1 MSRRRQPAPQICL
14 FDEDKPG
21 WNDDSD
27 SNEELPPSSHV
38 NSSETGGTSGMVGDA
53 TVGVTT
59 APRSSGEADKT
70 RSEGADGDHG
80 EKRHESDSSD
90 GVAGAVGNITG
101 APFRQ
106 WIDNLNR

>member
-1 MSRRRQPAPQICL
+1 MSRRRQPAPPIHL

-21 WNDDSD
+21 WNDDADSD
-27 SNEELPPSSHV
+27 EELPPSCEG
-38 NSSETGGTSGMVGDA
+38 NSSETGGTSGMGGGA
-53 TVGVTT
+53 NIGGTT
-59 APRSSGEADKT
+59 APKSSGEADKT
-70 RSEGADGDHG
+70 RSEGVDGDHG

-90 GVAGAVGNITG
+90 GMAGAVGNIAG